1 MRILTLNYEFPPV
14 GGGGG
19 RFCRDLC
26 RELALLGHEIR
37 VQTVRFRGL
46 PRLET
51 ACGYAV
57 YRSRSL
63 RWRPHTC
70 SVPEM
75 AAFLAAN
82 LLPSFRHAMAWK
94 PGVIHAHFAVPTGVL
109 GWLLHRATGIPYIV
123 STQLGDVPG
132 ALPHQT
138 DRLFRWVKPFT
149 RPIWKDAAVVTAPSE
164 HIRRLAE
171 RSYDVPVRVLPNGV
185 DLSNIREKRTTNV
198 PPRLVFAGRFNPQ
211 KNLAFLLDV
220 LAGMTDLDWRLDMVG
235 DGPEMDLLRTRAKV
249 RNLEGRVC
257 FHGWQ
262 PQEVVE
268 SIVGRSDIL
277 VMPSLSEGL
286 SIVGLISLASGLAV
300 VGSDVGGIAEL
311 VEEGRNGFLCRV
323 GDAGAFE
330 KALRECLRP
339 VGRLGRMKEESRR
352 LASRYDIASVA
363 RAFEKCLFEVTRTRM

>member
-26 RELALLGHEIR
+26 GELARLGHEIR
-37 VQTVRFRGL
+37 VQTVHFRGL

-51 ACGYAV
+51 SCGYAV
-57 YRSRSL
+57 YRNRSL
-63 RWRPHTC
+63 RRRPHTC

-82 LLPSFRHAMAWK
+82 LLPSFRHALTWK

-132 ALPHQT
+132 AIPHQT

-164 HIRRLAE
+164 HIRLLAE
-171 RSYDVPVRVLPNGV
+171 RAYDVPVKVLPNGV
-185 DLSNIREKRTTNV
+185 DLSKIRANPATNV
-198 PPRLVFAGRFNPQ
+198 PPRLVFAGRFNSQ

-220 LAGMTDLDWRLDMVG
+220 LSGVTDLDWRLEMVG
-235 DGPEMDLLRTRAKV
+235 DGPEMDLLRGRANDHGFEERV
-249 RNLEGRVC
+249 R

-286 SIVGLISLASGLAV
+286 PIVGLISLASGLAV

-311 VEEGRNGFLCRV
+311 VEEGRNGFLCRA

-330 KALRECLRP
+330 NALRECLQP
-339 VGRLGRMKEESRR
+339 GGRLGRMKEESRR

-363 RAFEKCLFEVTRTRM
+363 RSFEECLFEATITRM